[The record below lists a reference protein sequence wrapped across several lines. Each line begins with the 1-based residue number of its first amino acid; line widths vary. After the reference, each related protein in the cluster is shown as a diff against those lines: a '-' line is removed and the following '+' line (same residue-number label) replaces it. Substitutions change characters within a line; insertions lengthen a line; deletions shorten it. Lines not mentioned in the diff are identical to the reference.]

1 MKFKYKAKTKDGEM
15 QVGFVEAGSR
25 NSASNI
31 LAGHDLFILTLESA
45 EKTRW
50 YDLLLSY
57 FNRVRRKDMVIF
69 TRQLAVL
76 LEARLPLNAALRSLY
91 EQTGNKTLR
100 DAIFQMAED
109 IDAGLSFSQTMERQ
123 GQIFPE
129 FYVEMVRAAEIT
141 GNLNEI
147 SGFLAD
153 YTEKE
158 SVLVNKAISAMIYP
172 IILSLLF
179 LVVAGIMLVFV
190 FPQIKPIFVESGVD
204 LPILT
209 KILLGSGDFVTKWWF
224 ILAIVGAAFIGIF
237 FEYIRTDEGRALF
250 DDAKIKLPLVNKIYL
265 PIVISRF
272 SSAATLLIHG
282 GIPIAQA
289 LEIIGHMVGNVL
301 YRDIMHEVAEDLRQG
316 ELLSK
321 SIAKFP
327 DYFPPLVSHMIAVGE
342 TTGRIEQIFSRLSTF
357 YAREADDTVGRI
369 VDLVQPILLIIIG
382 VSVGLL
388 FAAILMPIF
397 KLTQSIH

>member
-15 QVGFVEAGSR
+15 QIGFVEAGSR
-25 NSASNI
+25 GSAANI
-31 LAGHDLFILTLESA
+31 LSGHDLFILSLESA

-57 FNRVRRKDMVIF
+57 FNRVKRKDMVIF
-69 TRQLAVL
+69 TRQLSVL

-91 EQTGNKTLR
+91 EQTGNKTLQ
-100 DAIFQMAED
+100 DTIFQMAED

-123 GQIFPE
+123 GGVFPE

-141 GNLNEI
+141 GNLSEI
-147 SGFLAD
+147 CGFLAD

-158 SVLVNKAISAMIYP
+158 AVLVGKAVSAMVYP
-172 IILSLLF
+172 IVIVILF
-179 LVVAGIMLVFV
+179 IVVAFIMIVFV

-204 LPILT
+204 LPLIT
-209 KILLGSGDFVTKWWF
+209 KILLNTGDFLTKWWF
-224 ILAIVGAAFIGIF
+224 VVAIAAGVLAGIF
-237 FEYIRTDEGRALF
+237 FEYIRTEEGRAMF
-250 DDAKIKLPLVNKIYL
+250 DDAKIKLPLINKIYL
-265 PIVISRF
+265 PMVISRF
-272 SSAATLLIHG
+272 SSAAQLLIHG

-289 LEIIGHMVGNVL
+289 VEIIGHMVGNVL
-301 YRDIMHEVAEDLRQG
+301 YRDIMHDVAENLRQG

-321 SIAKFP
+321 SVSKYP
-327 DYFPPLVSHMIAVGE
+327 DYFPPLVPHMVAVGE
-342 TTGRIEQIFSRLSTF
+342 TTGRIEQIFGRLATF
-357 YAREADDTVGRI
+357 YGREADETIGRI
-369 VDLVQPILLIIIG
+369 VELVQPLLLICIG
-382 VSVGLL
+382 VAVALL